1 VSLQF
6 SKYQG
11 CGNDFLLVHG
21 GDMTAG
27 LARAL
32 CDRHFGVGADGVIVI
47 GPPRDRDAADFS
59 FLLYNAD
66 GGIAELSGNGL
77 RCVGAFLYDRGLHQ
91 STTIRLEAA
100 GQVRTLDLVLA
111 GGTDG
116 GPSAGA
122 GGGRVT
128 GVRVDMGV
136 ASEEGEVELH
146 GLRWKL
152 VTTGNP
158 HAVTFVDRIEEA
170 PVEAI
175 GPLVEND
182 PMFPNRTNVEF
193 VSVAGPETLDVRFWE
208 RGVGVTLASGTGSCA
223 SVVASGLPRATV
235 RTLGGDLRIER
246 RDDAGLTMTGPA
258 EHVFDGT
265 FGGTLGGNAPTGHRS
280 ALIERTTV

>member
-1 VSLQF
+1 VNLQF

-21 GDMTAG
+21 GAMTAE
-27 LARAL
+27 LARAM

-47 GPPRDRDAADFS
+47 GPPHDELAADFS

-77 RCVGAFLYDRGLHQ
+77 RCVGAFLHERGLHP
-91 STTIRLEAA
+91 STTIRVEAA
-100 GQVRTLDLVLA
+100 GQVKTLDLVL
-111 GGTDG
+111 GGGADG
-116 GPSAGA
+116 GR
-122 GGGRVT
+122 GGSRVT

-136 ASEEGEVELH
+136 PSEGREVELH
-146 GLRWKL
+146 GLTWKL

-158 HAVTFVDRIEEA
+158 HAVTFVDRIEDA
-170 PVEAI
+170 PVEEI

-193 VSVAGPETLDVRFWE
+193 VAVAGPETLDVRFWE

-246 RDDAGLTMTGPA
+246 RADGGITMTGPA
-258 EHVFDGT
+258 QHVFDGT
-265 FGGTLGGNAPTGHRS
+265 LGDAPMSHGSTLV
-280 ALIERTTV
+280 ERTTV